1 MAPNLSEEQQVI
13 IVINLFGA
21 NTPKGLHICYVSATF
36 IDMCFKNIEEMKPKV
51 SVSTK
56 WS

>member
-1 MAPNLSEEQQVI
+1 MAPNLSEEQQILVI
-13 IVINLFGA
+13 KFFGA
-21 NTPKGLHICYVSATF
+21 NTLKGLHICYVPADH
-36 IDMCFKNIEEMKPKV
+36 IDMHYKSIEEMKPKW

>member
-13 IVINLFGA
+13 VINFFGA
-21 NTPKGLHICYVSATF
+21 NTPKGLHICYVPTAH
-36 IDMCFKNIEEMKPKV
+36 IDMRYKSIEKMKPKQ

-56 WS
+56 WI

>member
-1 MAPNLSEEQQVI
+1 MDPNLSEEQQVI
-13 IVINLFGA
+13 MINFFGA
-21 NTPKGLHICYVSATF
+21 NTPKGLHICFVPTAH
-36 IDMCFKNIEEMKPKV
+36 IDKSIEEVKIKR